1 LIINLSMKTVTED
14 LKYHELLQK
23 EKYLE
28 VINAFA
34 TGLIEAETIE
44 DILWSVTSQT
54 IKHLDYYD
62 CVVYLYDEKRKLLV
76 QRAAYGPQS
85 PKDLQ
90 IVNPIEIKPGT
101 GIVGTVFENAVGE
114 IVNDTS
120 KDPRYLV
127 DDAERLSEIS
137 IPLIHKG
144 KVLGVL
150 DSEHPNKNFFTDQ
163 DFKLLSTVAAMIST
177 KLAQAKSNEQ
187 VRKYQINLEKLV
199 QRKTRQLEDSNRD
212 LISKN
217 REKEVLIK
225 EIHHRVKNNMQ
236 IIISLLNMQA
246 NVSTSDHERAVF
258 EESKDRIRSMALIH
272 ERLYLE
278 KDILNISLE
287 EYTRELVQ
295 ELSASYR
302 TENRVDFK
310 VVVDPVQ
317 ITIDTAIPVGLML
330 NELITNALKHAFKKK
345 GGCIEIISHHNK
357 EEITI
362 IVKDNGPGFDFE
374 NYHGKSFG
382 LELIDILVSQL
393 NGKLEYQN
401 QNGSVFTT
409 SFPYL

>member
-1 LIINLSMKTVTED
+1 MYRKTETGD
-14 LKYHELLQK
+14 IKYNELLQK

-34 TGLIEAETIE
+34 TSLIEAETIE
-44 DILWSVTSQT
+44 DIMWSVTRQA
-54 IKHLDYYD
+54 IAYLDYYD
-62 CVVYLYDEKRKLLV
+62 CVVYLYDDKKKVLV
-76 QRAAYGPQS
+76 QRAAYGPKS
-85 PKDLQ
+85 PKDLE
-90 IVNPIEIKPGT
+90 ILNPLEIKPGT
-101 GIVGTVFENAVGE
+101 GIVGCVFESGIGE

-120 KDPRYLV
+120 LDQRYLV
-127 DDAERLSEIS
+127 DDASRFSEIS

-150 DSEHPNKNFFTDQ
+150 DSEHPNKNFFTDE
-163 DFKLLSTVAAMIST
+163 DFKMLTTVAAMIST

-217 REKEVLIK
+217 REKEILIK

-246 NVSTSDHERAVF
+246 NVATSERERAVF

-302 TENRVDFK
+302 TEKPVEFK
-310 VVVDPVQ
+310 VSIDPVQ
-317 ITIDTAIPVGLML
+317 ISIDTAIPVGLML
-330 NELITNALKHAFKKK
+330 NELITNALKHAFKRK
-345 GGCIEIISHHNK
+345 GGCVEISSTHNP
-357 EEITI
+357 EQIML
-362 IVKDNGPGFDFE
+362 IVKDNGPGFDYE
-374 NYHGKSFG
+374 NYQGKSFG
-382 LELIDILVSQL
+382 LELIDILASQL
-393 NGKLEYQN
+393 NGELSYLAK
-401 QNGSVFTT
+401 NGSVFTI